1 MNFEN
6 MDILVS
12 VIVPTYNTP
21 KNYFKQCIESL
32 ANQSYQNLEIL
43 IIDDGSEKK
52 FADYCDELTAQY
64 PERKF
69 KVFHRKNSGVSAS
82 RNFGIE
88 QAKGEYLVFID
99 SDDMLS
105 KYYIETLLG
114 LVLSYHCDIARCSYQ
129 RFSEKSEVQIFDT
142 KPKAE
147 NHFYEGADVWRNSY
161 SSYPW
166 DKIYSR
172 EVIGNIRFNEKFTVG
187 EDVLFVNAL
196 LHKSPAMV
204 MTSAPLYFYREN
216 PWSITGVSII
226 SSEKCLQAVK
236 ARSYICKLPFIAEN
250 PDILASAKVHCC
262 RWRLRYMMALI
273 HEKPNGW
280 KEKFS
285 DMRKK
290 YLADMLPIQDYADT
304 KFMKT
309 SIPIIN
315 LSEGIAIAYLSTVS
329 AVKKF
334 KNKKSSS

>member
-43 IIDDGSEKK
+43 VIDDGSEKK

-88 QAKGEYLVFID
+88 QAKGEYLLFVD
-99 SDDMLS
+99 SDDIVG
-105 KYYIETLLG
+105 KYYAETLLSVI
-114 LVLSYHCDIARCSYQ
+114 LKYRTDIAKCGFQ
-129 RFSEKSEVQIFDT
+129 RFTESNQLSGKDNKPSGEMYYQEKEEIF
-142 KPKAE
+142 KG
-147 NHFYEGADVWRNSY
+147 FY
-161 SSYPW
+161 SSYLW
-166 DKIYSR
+166 DKIFSKS
-172 EVIGNIRFNEKFTVG
+172 VFQSIRFPEKLTMC
-187 EDVLFVNAL
+187 EDVLFISTL
-196 LHKSPAMV
+196 LNKNPVCPAV
-204 MTSAPLYFYREN
+204 AEPLYFYRIN
-216 PWSITGVSII
+216 PWSLT
-226 SSEKCLQAVK
+226 ETPNPKKCLQAVK
-236 ARSYICKLPFIAEN
+236 VYEKVRELPFIKNN
-250 PDILASAKVHCC
+250 PDMLANRIVHCC
-262 RWRLRYMMALI
+262 RWRLRYMMALVQ
-273 HEKPNGW
+273 EKPNGW
-280 KEKFS
+280 REKFS

-315 LSEGIAIAYLSTVS
+315 LSEGIAIAYLSAVS
-329 AVKKF
+329 AVKKSQ
-334 KNKKSSS
+334 NKKSSS